1 MKLVAYVIAVV
12 MNMEHREIIELS
24 GGAAVLKELFA
35 IYAASNV
42 NITMTGT
49 AGMIR
54 KVARKCVNL
63 YSQIEKTK
71 EILIEIIKSKGKDIE
86 TREKEYERLHARE
99 GQPREM
105 F

>member
-1 MKLVAYVIAVV
+1 MIAVV
-12 MNMEHREIIELS
+12 TNMERREIIELS

-54 KVARKCVNL
+54 KVTRKCVNL

-71 EILIEIIKSKGKDIE
+71 EQYASFKTD
-86 TREKEYERLHARE
+86 YE
-99 GQPREM
+99 
-105 F
+105 

>member
-1 MKLVAYVIAVV
+1 MIKERKWLKLVVYVIAVV

-71 EILIEIIKSKGKDIE
+71 EQYASFKTDYEQHIILEQKRKKS
-86 TREKEYERLHARE
+86 
-99 GQPREM
+99 
-105 F
+105 

>member
-1 MKLVAYVIAVV
+1 MIAVV
-12 MNMEHREIIELS
+12 TNMERREIIELS

-71 EILIEIIKSKGKDIE
+71 EQYASFKTDYEQHIILEQKRKKS
-86 TREKEYERLHARE
+86 
-99 GQPREM
+99 
-105 F
+105 

>member
-1 MKLVAYVIAVV
+1 MIKERKWLKLVAYVIAVV

-71 EILIEIIKSKGKDIE
+71 EQYASFKTDYEQHIILEQKRKKS
-86 TREKEYERLHARE
+86 
-99 GQPREM
+99 
-105 F
+105 